1 MTLPGYQSIKSKLI
15 LFKIQRCENNWPFFR
30 LFGLCL
36 IYYYKLFLTSICIF
50 VSESMKLISI
60 PSAKRSHKN
69 CRQSFEKWWI
79 TLRCYV
85 ENTITFSKKS
95 VGNRIEND
103 SADNSTQSIDID
115 GSLKTVIF
123 KQPQCSGF
131 NFFVDSKT
139 ESEIVAQC
147 AYNNSDG
154 NKCNGNPTIYGKNEI
169 SQNYW
174 YCMYFIAINILII
187 QMKSATALTTL
198 SKIWYDSMENVYFPL
213 FSESIQMTIIPV
225 QRWLIRVGRVSG
237 RSGDTI
243 FHLN

>member
-1 MTLPGYQSIKSKLI
+1 MTLPGYQSIKRKLI

-36 IYYYKLFLTSICIF
+36 IYYHKLFLTSICIF

-60 PSAKRSHKN
+60 PSAKTSHKN

-139 ESEIVAQC
+139 ESEIVAHT
-147 AYNNSDG
+147 
-154 NKCNGNPTIYGKNEI
+154 TILMEI
-169 SQNYW
+169 NATGTLQFTEKMKFLRIIDTA
-174 YCMYFIAINILII
+174 CILLL
-187 QMKSATALTTL
+187 LTYL
-198 SKIWYDSMENVYFPL
+198 
-213 FSESIQMTIIPV
+213 
-225 QRWLIRVGRVSG
+225 
-237 RSGDTI
+237 
-243 FHLN
+243 